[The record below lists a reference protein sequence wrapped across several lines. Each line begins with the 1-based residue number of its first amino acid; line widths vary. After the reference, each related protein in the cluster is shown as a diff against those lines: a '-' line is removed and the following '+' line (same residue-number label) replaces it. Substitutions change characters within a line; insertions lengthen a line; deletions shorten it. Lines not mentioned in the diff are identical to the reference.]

1 MSTRPSEAAKHP
13 GNSPGQ
19 RYRWLLF
26 DADGTLFDY
35 ERAEISA
42 LSSAFEQIGVAFDV
56 GCLSTYQR
64 INQDLWK
71 ALEKGLITPEKLK
84 VRRFEQLFEALGVR
98 HPAAPFAENYLQC
111 LANCSD
117 LVDGAHDVVLAL
129 KPKYRMA
136 IVTNGLSAV
145 QRPRLARS
153 SIRDCVAEI
162 IISEEIGYAKPAT
175 EFFDVTFARLGHP
188 SRSEVLMIGDNW
200 SSDIQGAAFYGIDAC
215 WYNPNR
221 SPRPAAPPIT
231 SEITS
236 LHELLPLL

>member
-1 MSTRPSEAAKHP
+1 MSTQPPKAAEHSGRSSVP
-13 GNSPGQ
+13 

-42 LSSAFEQIGVAFDV
+42 LSSAFAQIGVTFDV
-56 GCLSTYQR
+56 GCLSIYQR

-84 VRRFEQLFEALGVR
+84 VRRFEQLFEELGVR
-98 HPAAPFAENYLQC
+98 HPAAPFAESYLQC

-117 LVDGAHDVVLAL
+117 LVDGAHDVVSAL
-129 KPKYRMA
+129 KAKYRMA

-153 SIRDCVAEI
+153 SIRDCMAEI
-162 IISEEIGYAKPAT
+162 IISEEIGHAKPDT
-175 EFFDVTFARLGHP
+175 QFFDVTFARLGHP
-188 SRSEVLMIGDNW
+188 SRREVLMIGDNW
-200 SSDIQGAAFYGIDAC
+200 SSDIRGAALYGIDAY

-221 SPRPAAPPIT
+221 SPRPADPPINA
-231 SEITS
+231 EITS